1 MATALVAEF
10 ALSVNALIATA
21 KYVGATWSRCD
32 FIVNSGSMFACDV
45 ACKKPNFVS
54 LFKHC

>member
-1 MATALVAEF
+1 MTAALVAEF

-32 FIVNSGSMFACDV
+32 FIVSSGSMFACDV
-45 ACKKPNFVS
+45 ACKEPNFVS
-54 LFKHC
+54 